1 MIYEPAPEIEQKAR
15 EIIEKLELSHIDI
28 ENIACIRSF
37 GSKSRAIARCHA
49 LGKVMQ
55 KAMKRKAFYTL
66 EFISERFD
74 KMSEEDK
81 IKTIIHELLHI
92 PKSFGGGFKHHNYVK
107 EKTVNKFY
115 EQFVRN
121 SQELKSRENAKNRG
135 LF

>member
-1 MIYEPAPEIEQKAR
+1 MKYEYAPELEEKAR
-15 EIIEKLELSHIDI
+15 EIILKLDLNHIDI
-28 ENIACIRSF
+28 NNIACIRSY
-37 GSKSRAIARCHA
+37 GSRARGVIARCHA

-66 EFISERFD
+66 EFISKRFD

-92 PKSFGGGFKHHNYVK
+92 PKTFGGGFKHHNYVQ

-115 EQFVRN
+115 NQFIEKGEEN
-121 SQELKSRENAKNRG
+121 FSQTQL
-135 LF
+135 

>member
-1 MIYEPAPEIEQKAR
+1 MKYESALDLEEKAC
-15 EIIEKLELSHIDI
+15 EIIRKLNLNHIDK

-66 EFISERFD
+66 EFISKRFD
-74 KMSEEDK
+74 KLNEEDK

-92 PKSFGGGFKHHNYVK
+92 PKTFGGGFKHHNYVT
-107 EKTVNKFY
+107 ERTVNQFY
-115 EQFVRN
+115 KEFIKCQ
-121 SQELKSRENAKNRG
+121 
-135 LF
+135 

>member
-1 MIYEPAPEIEQKAR
+1 MKYEPAPEIEQKAK
-15 EIIEKLELSHIDI
+15 EIIEKLNLKHIDI
-28 ENIACIRSF
+28 DNIACIRSF

-55 KAMKRKAFYTL
+55 KAMRRKAFYTL

-74 KMSEEDK
+74 SLSEEDK

-92 PKSFGGGFKHHNYVK
+92 PKSFGGGFKHHNYVT

-115 EQFVRN
+115 NQYKE
-121 SQELKSRENAKNRG
+121 SRFWEE
-135 LF
+135 